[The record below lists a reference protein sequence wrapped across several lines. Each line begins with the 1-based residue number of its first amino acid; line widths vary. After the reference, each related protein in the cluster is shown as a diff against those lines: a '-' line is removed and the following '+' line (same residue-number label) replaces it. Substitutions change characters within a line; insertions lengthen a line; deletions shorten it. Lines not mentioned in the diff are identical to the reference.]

1 MLGVRHQIAQ
11 ANIALPLEPID
22 SPLLAEF
29 VELLD
34 PVNELADAA
43 AGFVWRLQDD
53 EGNAT
58 SIRVLDDD
66 RLIVNM
72 SVWNSIDE
80 LADFVYR
87 SAHVAVMRRRR
98 EWFERV
104 RVYMVLWWVPT
115 GHIPTVA
122 EAEDRLTHLS
132 QHGPSPYAF
141 TFSQRFDPR
150 GAHASCSVPF
160 PRDRARDPRVG

>member
-1 MLGVRHQIAQ
+1 MRHRIAQ
-11 ANIALPLEPID
+11 VNIALPLEPVD
-22 SPLLAEF
+22 SALLAEF

-104 RVYMVLWWVPT
+104 RVYMVLWWVAS

-132 QHGPSPYAF
+132 EHGPSPYAF
-141 TFSQRFDPR
+141 TFSKRFDPR
-150 GAHASCSVPF
+150 GAHASGSVPF
-160 PRDRARDPRVG
+160 PRDRSRDPRVG

>member
-1 MLGVRHQIAQ
+1 VLGVRHRIAQ
-11 ANIALPLEPID
+11 VNIALPLEPVD
-22 SPLLAEF
+22 SALLAEF

-104 RVYMVLWWVPT
+104 RVYN
-115 GHIPTVA
+115 
-122 EAEDRLTHLS
+122 
-132 QHGPSPYAF
+132 
-141 TFSQRFDPR
+141 
-150 GAHASCSVPF
+150 GAV
-160 PRDRARDPRVG
+160 VGRKWPHPNGG